1 MKFMKWATFLA
12 VILTV
17 STFIFYKPSR
27 VLIPEMNGVDCA
39 TKSICIDDI
48 SRLEEAEELIAHAVI
63 EMEDVLGQL
72 KNYPK
77 AVFCSTQECFEKFG
91 FKHAA
96 ARAVGKSALVIGPRG
111 WKPHYIKHE
120 IVHYWQAENIGIIK
134 MLLMDDWLIEGMA
147 YALSD
152 DPRPELE
159 QPWQSYRTKFT
170 EWYKTVDQD
179 TLVLAIKQ
187 LE

>member
-1 MKFMKWATFLA
+1 M
-12 VILTV
+12 
-17 STFIFYKPSR
+17 R
-27 VLIPEMNGVDCA
+27 
-39 TKSICIDDI
+39 
-48 SRLEEAEELIAHAVI
+48 
-63 EMEDVLGQL
+63 
-72 KNYPK
+72 
-77 AVFCSTQECFEKFG
+77 
-91 FKHAA
+91 

-111 WKPHYIKHE
+111 WKPHYVKHE

-170 EWYKTVDQD
+170 EWYTTVDQD
-179 TLVLAIKQ
+179 TLVFAIKQ

>member
-1 MKFMKWATFLA
+1 
-12 VILTV
+12 
-17 STFIFYKPSR
+17 
-27 VLIPEMNGVDCA
+27 
-39 TKSICIDDI
+39 
-48 SRLEEAEELIAHAVI
+48 
-63 EMEDVLGQL
+63 
-72 KNYPK
+72 
-77 AVFCSTQECFEKFG
+77 
-91 FKHAA
+91 
-96 ARAVGKSALVIGPRG
+96 
-111 WKPHYIKHE
+111 
-120 IVHYWQAENIGIIK
+120 

-170 EWYKTVDQD
+170 KWYKTVDQD

>member
-1 MKFMKWATFLA
+1 MKFIKWATLLV

-27 VLIPEMNGVDCA
+27 VLIPEMNGVNCA

-48 SRLEEAEELIAHAVI
+48 SRLEEAEELIALAVI
-63 EMEDVLGQL
+63 EIEEVLGQL

-96 ARAVGKSALVIGPRG
+96 AS
-111 WKPHYIKHE
+111 PHFSPGSRK
-120 IVHYWQAENIGIIK
+120 
-134 MLLMDDWLIEGMA
+134 
-147 YALSD
+147 
-152 DPRPELE
+152 
-159 QPWQSYRTKFT
+159 
-170 EWYKTVDQD
+170 
-179 TLVLAIKQ
+179 
-187 LE
+187 